1 LLPDR
6 GARCL
11 IIHALAP
18 ECLGQNLV
26 QENFVLIVSH
36 LFLLTEE
43 FRFYLLKFNIM
54 LCTNLSNNLLYLLLA
69 IRFQL
74 QLLQKRKDK
83 EFKYNGQKP
92 KSHRIQLGKKE
103 TNCIFMDLDY
113 LFCFSAYS
121 IQFILQWILR
131 HRYRHSNSGCSN
143 RTITNYRSDRCSHRV

>member
-1 LLPDR
+1 MLLAK
-6 GARCL
+6 GAGCPT
-11 IIHALAP
+11 IHALGL
-18 ECLGQNLV
+18 ESLSQYLV
-26 QENFVLIVSH
+26 HKNFVLIVIH
-36 LFLLTEE
+36 LFLLTLEI
-43 FRFYLLKFNIM
+43 RFYLLKFNIM